1 MSNDQKIS
9 RRSMMKRSLVV
20 VGAAASSSTLLAA
33 CSESGG
39 ESGGAATPAEPA
51 APAGLNCTDTTGVDP
66 AAVQMR
72 TTLHYAETSADAA
85 RKCVD
90 CALYTVAAAGACGGC
105 AVIQGPI
112 NPDGTCD
119 SFAPKA

>member
-1 MSNDQKIS
+1 MI
-9 RRSMMKRSLVV
+9 KRSLVV
-20 VGAAASSSTLLAA
+20 VGAAASSGTILAA

-39 ESGGAATPAEPA
+39 GESAGSAAPAEPA

-72 TTLHYAETSADAA
+72 TTLHYAETTADAA

-90 CALYTVAAAGACGGC
+90 CALYTVGAAGACGGC